1 MPSTSPQAA
10 SCPLDSSRRFP
21 APRQDPMHPPR
32 EYAAWGAE
40 QRVCRVTQWNGAPA
54 WFITRYEDVRALLMD
69 PRLSADA
76 TSPSYPAQTAALAL
90 VRRDYQV
97 FAQMDPPGH
106 TAERKLLQAEFSA
119 PATERLRPR
128 VQALVDALI
137 EKMTAGRSS
146 ADLVTEFAVPLPCQ
160 AICTLLGVPE
170 SDHAAIQ
177 SWSKDISSRST
188 SHDAAA
194 AMIKEF
200 CDGYLTDLVRR
211 KNENPGDDL
220 LSRLIVEHMRPG
232 TITPRKVVS
241 LARLF
246 LNAGHES
253 TTGTLGLGLAA
264 LLYHPEELEKLRRD
278 PSLIKSAIEE
288 ILRFTD
294 VTHSGRLRVAKEGIE
309 IGGVTIRAGDAI
321 IMHQPTADRED
332 SVFQDPDRFDIT
344 RNPVQHLAFGAGIHR
359 CIGQP
364 LARMELQLSIG
375 TLIQKLPAV
384 RPTLPVGKLNFH
396 GRMAIY
402 GLESL
407 PVAW

>member
-1 MPSTSPQAA
+1 MLGTS
-10 SCPLDSSRRFP
+10 
-21 APRQDPMHPPR
+21 
-32 EYAAWGAE
+32 
-40 QRVCRVTQWNGAPA
+40 
-54 WFITRYEDVRALLMD
+54 
-69 PRLSADA
+69 
-76 TSPSYPAQTAALAL
+76 
-90 VRRDYQV
+90 
-97 FAQMDPPGH
+97 
-106 TAERKLLQAEFSA
+106 
-119 PATERLRPR
+119 
-128 VQALVDALI
+128 
-137 EKMTAGRSS
+137 
-146 ADLVTEFAVPLPCQ
+146 
-160 AICTLLGVPE
+160 
-170 SDHAAIQ
+170 
-177 SWSKDISSRST
+177 
-188 SHDAAA
+188 
-194 AMIKEF
+194 
-200 CDGYLTDLVRR
+200 
-211 KNENPGDDL
+211 
-220 LSRLIVEHMRPG
+220 
-232 TITPRKVVS
+232 
-241 LARLF
+241 
-246 LNAGHES
+246 S

-294 VTHSGRLRVAKEGIE
+294 VTHSGRLRVAKEDIE

-364 LARMELQLSIG
+364 LARMELQLGIG

>member
-1 MPSTSPQAA
+1 MSSTSPQAA
-10 SCPLDSSRRFP
+10 SCPFDDSRRFP
-21 APRQDPMHPPR
+21 VPRQNPMHPPR

-40 QRVCRVTQWNGAPA
+40 QRISRVTQWNGAAA
-54 WFITRYEDVRALLMD
+54 WFVTRYEDVRALLMD
-69 PRLSADA
+69 TRLSADA

-106 TAERKLLQAEFSA
+106 TVERKLLQAEFSA

-137 EKMTAGRSS
+137 EKMTDGKSS
-146 ADLVTEFAVPLPCQ
+146 ADLATEFAVPLPCQ

-177 SWSKDISSRST
+177 NWSKDISSRST
-188 SHDAAA
+188 SHEAAA

-246 LNAGHES
+246 LTAGHES

-264 LLYHPEELEKLRRD
+264 LLYHPVELEKLRRD
-278 PSLIKSAIEE
+278 PSLIKSAVEE

-294 VTHSGRLRVAKEGIE
+294 VTHSGRLRVAKENIE
-309 IGGVTIRAGDAI
+309 IGGVTIPAGDAI
-321 IMHQPTADRED
+321 IMHQPTADREQ

-364 LARMELQLSIG
+364 LARMELQIGIG
-375 TLIQKLPAV
+375 TLIQKLPTV
-384 RPTLPVGKLNFH
+384 RPTLPIDKLNFH